1 MTKDQL
7 AKLKTHL
14 QTLDGLVTDTTPGAT
29 PELLEVNRPRIRA
42 EVKAAREIVEH
53 ALAEA
58 RESD

>member
-7 AKLKTHL
+7 AKLKRHL
-14 QTLDGLVTDTTPGAT
+14 ETLDGLVTGGT
-29 PELLEVNRPRIRA
+29 PELLETNRSLIRA